1 MAIGP
6 GLIRLAMTEN
16 YKYTSKN
23 NPLILNKNKI
33 IMKSKS
39 CWRSCGKSNIDSKS
53 LI

>member
-39 CWRSCGKSNIDSKS
+39 CREILWEIQYRK
-53 LI
+53 